1 MKNQPSPLTWE
12 EHILALAIA
21 RAIRVS
27 RDERDA
33 VRRVCILLGVWEID
47 IDPSEL
53 GSFARDQGSRS
64 SLTPSP

>member
-1 MKNQPSPLTWE
+1 MKNQLSPITWE
-12 EHILALAIA
+12 EQVLGLAIA

-27 RDERDA
+27 RDEWDA

-53 GSFARDQGSRS
+53 GSSAQDG
-64 SLTPSP
+64 